1 MTWLEAVAL
10 VREYAEVLQGWLEDR
25 YVTGR
30 IKQWMNFL
38 RQGFPEAEA
47 IWSQARKIRE
57 VAPML
62 ACLEQG
68 PKNNGVSTR
77 AACGRGH
84 RGRPPSWTPPP
95 TGGSTSSRSRSTSRC
110 GS

>member
-1 MTWLEAVAL
+1 M
-10 VREYAEVLQGWLEDR
+10 LQGWLEDK

-47 IWSQARKIRE
+47 IWQDARKIRE

-62 ACLEQG
+62 ACLEQAI
-68 PKNNGVSTR
+68 PLSQSAVR
-77 AACGRGH
+77 AA
-84 RGRPPSWTPPP
+84 
-95 TGGSTSSRSRSTSRC
+95 
-110 GS
+110 